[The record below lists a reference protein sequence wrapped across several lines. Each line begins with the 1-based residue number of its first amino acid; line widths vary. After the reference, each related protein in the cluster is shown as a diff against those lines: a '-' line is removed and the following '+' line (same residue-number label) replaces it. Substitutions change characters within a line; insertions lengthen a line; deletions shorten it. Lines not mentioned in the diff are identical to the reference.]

1 MTLKLRP
8 LPLALAALTVA
19 ALVASPA
26 RADEGMWTYDNFP
39 KAQVAHRYGFAP
51 DAQWLAHAQGA
62 SVRLAGGCS
71 GSFVSGSGLVMTNH
85 HCVRAC
91 VGQLS
96 TKEHDYSAGGFY
108 ADAPAAETRC
118 PEIELNE
125 LLSITDV
132 TAKLRAAT
140 KGEKPGSPAYTKLQK
155 QTKAAIEKEC
165 SGGPEEAKV
174 RCDVVDL
181 YRGGVS
187 SLYKYRRYQDVR
199 LVFAPEQAAAHFG
212 GDPDNFNF
220 PRFALD
226 AAFLRAYDEGKPV
239 QPQHFFKWS
248 EAGAKEDELVFVS
261 GHPGSTRRA
270 LTVAELVY
278 QRDYAIPERLIA
290 SAELRGVLTQFGR
303 SSPENAR
310 ISTADLLGLENGF
323 KGNRGRLDTLVDA
336 RFLAFKQAEEAKLR
350 ARVKA
355 RPALQKDAG
364 DAWETIAKATE
375 ELRPHRHEYEFIEGG
390 AGFGGTRLWRAA
402 RTLVRA
408 TAELKKPEG
417 ERLREYGD
425 AKLPAIKQALY
436 SKAPIYDALEILKLT
451 HGLIKLRELLGSTH
465 PFVRKVLG
473 DKSPEELA
481 EQLVKG
487 SALRDVA
494 LRKQLFEG
502 GPEAVAASKDP
513 FLQLALSI
521 DEDGRKLR
529 KWKDEDIDG
538 KIDAASEA
546 IARARFALDGTSQY
560 PDATFS
566 LRLSFGA
573 IKGWTESGR
582 AVPHFTDFA
591 GAFAHQTGRF
601 PFSLPESWNN
611 AKGRLDLETKFD
623 QVSDND
629 IIGGNSGSPLIN
641 QGGEIV
647 GLVFD
652 GNLPSLGGD
661 YWFEP
666 AVNRTVSVHSAAI
679 VEALKT
685 VYGAKRVLGELLP
698 SAQPPAAPAP
708 SAAPAAAPVAAPA
721 PAAPAK

>member
-1 MTLKLRP
+1 M
-8 LPLALAALTVA
+8 
-19 ALVASPA
+19 
-26 RADEGMWTYDNFP
+26 
-39 KAQVAHRYGFAP
+39 
-51 DAQWLAHAQGA
+51 
-62 SVRLAGGCS
+62 
-71 GSFVSGSGLVMTNH
+71 
-85 HCVRAC
+85 
-91 VGQLS
+91 
-96 TKEHDYSAGGFY
+96 
-108 ADAPAAETRC
+108 
-118 PEIELNE
+118 
-125 LLSITDV
+125 
-132 TAKLRAAT
+132 
-140 KGEKPGSPAYTKLQK
+140 
-155 QTKAAIEKEC
+155 
-165 SGGPEEAKV
+165 
-174 RCDVVDL
+174 
-181 YRGGVS
+181 
-187 SLYKYRRYQDVR
+187 
-199 LVFAPEQAAAHFG
+199 
-212 GDPDNFNF
+212 
-220 PRFALD
+220 
-226 AAFLRAYDEGKPV
+226 
-239 QPQHFFKWS
+239 
-248 EAGAKEDELVFVS
+248 
-261 GHPGSTRRA
+261 
-270 LTVAELVY
+270 
-278 QRDYAIPERLIA
+278 
-290 SAELRGVLTQFGR
+290 
-303 SSPENAR
+303 
-310 ISTADLLGLENGF
+310 
-323 KGNRGRLDTLVDA
+323 
-336 RFLAFKQAEEAKLR
+336 
-350 ARVKA
+350 
-355 RPALQKDAG
+355 
-364 DAWETIAKATE
+364 
-375 ELRPHRHEYEFIEGG
+375 
-390 AGFGGTRLWRAA
+390 
-402 RTLVRA
+402 
-408 TAELKKPEG
+408 
-417 ERLREYGD
+417 
-425 AKLPAIKQALY
+425 
-436 SKAPIYDALEILKLT
+436 
-451 HGLIKLRELLGSTH
+451 
-465 PFVRKVLG
+465 RKVLG